1 MAAARFLRANDQ
13 LLSADR
19 VGGDQP
25 FGLLEEALGPRDLP
39 GDFSRPIVPVE
50 QLGCVVQGIQLGP
63 ARGQGLARL
72 LMPLVKSV
80 ELLPARTRLP
90 QKRVDTSLLDQL
102 PGLLGRLQSQA
113 RAGADLPLNLVPGF
127 HHLQPAAP
135 EVVEIVLDLV
145 IERQRGAGHRRREV
159 RVGAGQGLVPL
170 PQAVDLIHERH
181 GLLAESP
188 KLRVHGALELAL
200 AIVKHT
206 QHSQADQAQDRENR
220 QGGAARGEIAY
231 RKPER
236 RGCHSVH

>member
-1 MAAARFLRANDQ
+1 MAASRFLRANDQ

-39 GDFSRPIVPVE
+39 GNFSRLIVPVE
-50 QLGCVVQGIQLGP
+50 QLGCVVQGLQLGP

-72 LMPLVKSV
+72 LMPLVQSV

-90 QKRVDTSLLDQL
+90 QERVDTSLLDQL
-102 PGLLGRLQSQA
+102 PGFLGRLQSQA

-145 IERQRGAGHRRREV
+145 IEASVAPVIGAVKSGSV
-159 RVGAGQGLVPL
+159 LGRVLC
-170 PQAVDLIHERH
+170 RF
-181 GLLAESP
+181 
-188 KLRVHGALELAL
+188 LRLS
-200 AIVKHT
+200 I
-206 QHSQADQAQDRENR
+206 
-220 QGGAARGEIAY
+220 
-231 RKPER
+231 
-236 RGCHSVH
+236 

>member
-1 MAAARFLRANDQ
+1 MAASRFLRANDQ

-19 VGGDQP
+19 VGCDQP
-25 FGLLEEALGPRDLP
+25 FGLLEEALGRRDRP
-39 GDFSRPIVPVE
+39 GDFSRPIVPVG

-63 ARGQGLARL
+63 ARGQGLAHL
-72 LMPLVKSV
+72 LMPLVQSV

-145 IERQRGAGHRRREV
+145 IERSVAPVIGAVKSGSV
-159 RVGAGQGLVPL
+159 LGRVWC
-170 PQAVDLIHERH
+170 RF
-181 GLLAESP
+181 
-188 KLRVHGALELAL
+188 LRLS
-200 AIVKHT
+200 I
-206 QHSQADQAQDRENR
+206 
-220 QGGAARGEIAY
+220 
-231 RKPER
+231 
-236 RGCHSVH
+236 

>member
-39 GDFSRPIVPVE
+39 GDFSRPIVLVE

-188 KLRVHGALELAL
+188 KLRSPRRPGAGSCDSKA
-200 AIVKHT
+200 HP
-206 QHSQADQAQDRENR
+206 AQPGRSDP
-220 QGGAARGEIAY
+220 G
-231 RKPER
+231 P
-236 RGCHSVH
+236 

>member
-1 MAAARFLRANDQ
+1 MAASRFLRANDQ
-13 LLSADR
+13 LLSTDR
-19 VGGDQP
+19 VGSDQP

-39 GDFSRPIVPVE
+39 GDFSRPIVLVE

-102 PGLLGRLQSQA
+102 PGILGRLQSQA
-113 RAGADLPLNLVPGF
+113 RAGADLLLNLVPGF

-220 QGGAARGEIAY
+220 QGRAARGEIAD

-236 RGCHSVH
+236 QGCHSVH

>member
-39 GDFSRPIVPVE
+39 GDFSRPVVPVE

-90 QKRVDTSLLDQL
+90 QKHVDTSLLDQL

-135 EVVEIVLDLV
+135 EVIEIVLDLV

-188 KLRVHGALELAL
+188 KLRVHGALEMAL

-220 QGGAARGEIAY
+220 QGGAARGEIAD

-236 RGCHSVH
+236 QGCHSVH